1 MKKNLSSFFSL
12 TVNGA
17 KKLLKKT
24 QLLFVIGTLF
34 TASCSSEL
42 ELTQDAMTIETTS
55 SIKTV
60 SAKDAINLLKNQTPT
75 TKSMFKN
82 VESTSSLNFVY
93 QEKITN
99 SDQMLTIIPNNENKN
114 SKYVFLNIKGK
125 IETSIITTF
134 PENTN
139 TDSEF
144 TGKIIIQRLD
154 GSFVNGFRLKNGIII
169 SRLEKK
175 PTSKLTSNNT
185 DPDPIELL
193 EVIIP
198 PKQKQYFS
206 VVFIYYPYGDR
217 ANRGDL
223 PESLMWDPTG
233 GGGYIG
239 DEPATEESIAQ
250 AIEDQIEDSQ
260 LDPCTKG
267 VLDKLK
273 NLSGGDITNMLKRF
287 TPPGSIFN
295 INMITGKVNSNANW
309 AETTPLNGSRTDI
322 NMVFNE
328 NYINGTNFSS
338 RPTDL
343 SVATTMAHEVIHA
356 YLISLLEE
364 NKACGASG
372 ICDFPTIYD
381 AYVQRQISNNPN
393 PNLTVDEHHE
403 LIAKNYVYAIAS
415 TIQEFHTGQYTVY
428 PYQNYLDMA
437 WGGLVGTTIFNKDFP
452 NDPNDKNYKY
462 RERILDR
469 INTEKKGEQYQGY
482 FPMGTPCKK

>member
-60 SAKDAINLLKNQTPT
+60 SSKDAINLLKNQTPT

-206 VVFIYYPYGDR
+206 IVFIYYPYGDR

-239 DEPATEESIAQ
+239 DEPVRDILLENIDA
-250 AIEDQIEDSQ
+250 
-260 LDPCTKG
+260 
-267 VLDKLK
+267 
-273 NLSGGDITNMLKRF
+273 SGL
-287 TPPGSIFN
+287 
-295 INMITGKVNSNANW
+295 TGKAKCLNDLLTKNGNLFVHELLANFQGDSKFDIYIVSADKVFDDETKAEVNGNTKYNQAQN
-309 AETTPLNGSRTDI
+309 NK
-322 NMVFNE
+322 
-328 NYINGTNFSS
+328 
-338 RPTDL
+338 
-343 SVATTMAHEVIHA
+343 
-356 YLISLLEE
+356 LI
-364 NKACGASG
+364 
-372 ICDFPTIYD
+372 TI
-381 AYVQRQISNNPN
+381 QISTSRSNDQTALDAARTILHEYVHADIVRKIYTPDQ
-393 PNLTVDEHHE
+393 LTNGVPSF
-403 LIAKNYVYAIAS
+403 K
-415 TIQEFHTGQYTVY
+415 
-428 PYQNYLDMA
+428 
-437 WGGLVGTTIFNKDFP
+437 TIFNDYGSAHGTMAGLYLDSMKEALKDFH
-452 NDPNDKNYKY
+452 KNALTEDYNKY
-462 RERILDR
+462 VDYWGHEPSDSFYEAMAWSGLQYENVKDWVDLPDQ
-469 INTEKKGEQYQGY
+469 KKKNIIALASKENAYL
-482 FPMGTPCKK
+482 TKNAPCP